1 VEIPDEGR
9 EAIIQIIRSEIAIMQ
24 DSITKTLFGDNLP
37 DASFNEYIT
46 TTLFGDDEEEGWLRA
61 PEDKEEIRTDLKK
74 PGGVIYG
81 HKGRYSNFLA
91 GELKETGEQAPT
103 FIFTRTKTNNNDA
116 IKYSYNLLYLKVKY
130 YERSKNITTT
140 ELEVMDIENI
150 LSVECDKSSQPE
162 NETEIYEHLR
172 DLMFQSDEFQRIFYE
187 MIPVGSLMAALS
199 MYQYSAL
206 SDDSTFGL
214 DPDRGGESYDMPYV
228 GFELKNM
235 LSQTKLSVLQL
246 FAAAIYSDG
255 KIDYQDPFLQK
266 AKQN

>member
-1 VEIPDEGR
+1 
-9 EAIIQIIRSEIAIMQ
+9 M
-24 DSITKTLFGDNLP
+24 
-37 DASFNEYIT
+37 
-46 TTLFGDDEEEGWLRA
+46 
-61 PEDKEEIRTDLKK
+61 KK

-81 HKGRYSNFLA
+81 HKCRYSNFLA
-91 GELKETGEQAPT
+91 GELKETGEEAPT

-130 YERSKNITTT
+130 YERSKNLTTT

-162 NETEIYEHLR
+162 NETEIYEYLR
-172 DLMFQSDEFQRIFYE
+172 DLMFQSDEFQRIFHE

-214 DPDRGGESYDMPYV
+214 DPNRGESGKFDMPYV